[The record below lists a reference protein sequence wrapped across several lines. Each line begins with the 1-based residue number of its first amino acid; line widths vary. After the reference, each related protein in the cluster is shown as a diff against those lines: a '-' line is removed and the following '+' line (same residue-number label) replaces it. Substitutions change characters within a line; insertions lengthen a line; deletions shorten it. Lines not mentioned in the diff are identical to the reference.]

1 MGLRDRKAD
10 RHAERRGGGGVT
22 TYRMRQKL
30 LSIGDDYWIENG
42 DGERV
47 FKVDG
52 KALRFRD
59 TLMLQDADGHDLMKI
74 QERKINLRD
83 TMRIEDAGGATV
95 ATVKKGLF
103 TPLRARFDVDVEGG
117 DDLDV
122 QGNVVDH
129 EYTISRGH
137 DRVAEVS
144 KRWFRVADTYGV
156 EVEPGQDPLLVL
168 AVAVV
173 VDSMAHDVG

>member
-1 MGLRDRKAD
+1 MDASPTTTRLAPMGLRDRKAD
-10 RHAERRGGGGVT
+10 RHEERRGGSGVT

-42 DGERV
+42 DGDRV

-59 TLMLQDADGHDLMKI
+59 TFMVQDAHGRDLLKI
-74 QERKINLRD
+74 QERKMHLRD
-83 TMRIEDAGGATV
+83 TMRIEDIGGATV
-95 ATVKKGLF
+95 ATGKKGLG
-103 TPLRARFDVDVEGG
+103 TPPPERDDAGVEGG

-122 QGNVVDH
+122 QGNIVDH

-144 KRWFRVADTYGV
+144 KRWF
-156 EVEPGQDPLLVL
+156 
-168 AVAVV
+168 
-173 VDSMAHDVG
+173 